1 MSQDGNAAVSPFLS
15 TWFSFG
21 FYKRSQGRWTRY
33 ATFFALA
40 IASAYAAYSAH
51 NFWGDQGTAAGVSA
65 TVLVLGLWLS
75 FRVVQWP
82 RFADFLIGVEAE
94 MNKVSWPTKPE
105 LYRSVIVVMLMLF
118 GLAAVIFLFDFI
130 WSLLLQALGIRGPGG
145 G

>member
-1 MSQDGNAAVSPFLS
+1 MSQDANTVASPFLS

-33 ATFFALA
+33 ATFFSLVI
-40 IASAYAAYSAH
+40 IAVYGAYSCH
-51 NFWGDQGTAAGVSA
+51 NFLSDPSYSAGVSGA
-65 TVLVLGLWLS
+65 VLLAGLWFA
-75 FRVVQWP
+75 FRIVQWP

-94 MNKVSWPTKPE
+94 VNKVSWPSKPE

-118 GLAAVIFLFDFI
+118 GLAAVIFVFDI
-130 WSLLLQALGIRGPGG
+130 VWRTVLGALGIVGPGG